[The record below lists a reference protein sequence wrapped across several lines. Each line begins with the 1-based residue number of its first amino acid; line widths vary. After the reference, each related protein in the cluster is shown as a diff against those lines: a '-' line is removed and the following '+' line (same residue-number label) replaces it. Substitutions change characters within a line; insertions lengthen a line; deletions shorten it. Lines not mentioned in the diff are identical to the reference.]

1 MDKCLVEE
9 CQNAPVLYGL
19 CLDHYDQT
27 IHPSSGIRH
36 GRLVT
41 MAGKLFD
48 SLTYGAKMQQDDPA
62 GNLVEV
68 PPVLPVVEVPFISE
82 QGPHFIL
89 TGASGNVQPVETH
102 DLRLREELVEG
113 IRDPNLLERP
123 IVFLVTTNIPH
134 TSIYILYRGQLYSVG
149 YGYEEHGGNITSALY
164 STDIPLG
171 RDSEARIVWIGILTN
186 AIRLRMQH
194 EFDQV
199 TEVAFN
205 RKTITDDASN
215 PIPVVDRL
223 MFFHVPKK
231 YGGLKADTSAT
242 EWNCSKWAMNVI
254 FGDKKPRNFR
264 ELVSRTNIGLR
275 EDQLTL
281 FLEAY
286 RGKDQ
291 AEFIRVLKQ
300 INDPRFPK
308 GGRRKRMT
316 NKNGMK
322 GKPIKM
328 RRTTRKRTRKT

>member
-1 MDKCLVEE
+1 M
-9 CQNAPVLYGL
+9 
-19 CLDHYDQT
+19 
-27 IHPSSGIRH
+27 
-36 GRLVT
+36 
-41 MAGKLFD
+41 
-48 SLTYGAKMQQDDPA
+48 
-62 GNLVEV
+62 VEV
-68 PPVLPVVEVPFISE
+68 PPVLPVVKVPFIIE
-82 QGPHFIL
+82 QSPHFIL
-89 TGASGNVQPVETH
+89 TGASGNVQRVETH
-102 DLRLREELVEG
+102 ALKLREELVDG
-113 IRDPNLLERP
+113 ILDPNPLERP

-149 YGYEEHGGNITSALY
+149 YGYEEYGGNITSALY
-164 STDIPLG
+164 SIDIPLG
-171 RDSEARIVWIGILTN
+171 MDSEARIVWIGILTN
-186 AIRLRMQH
+186 PIRLRLQH
-194 EFDQV
+194 EFNQV

-223 MFFHVPKK
+223 MFFHVPKQ

-242 EWNCSKWAMNVI
+242 DWNCSKWAMNVL
-254 FGDKKPRNFR
+254 FGDKKPPNFR
-264 ELVSRTNIGLR
+264 ELVSRTNPGLT

-286 RGKDQ
+286 RGEDQ

-328 RRTTRKRTRKT
+328 RRTTRKT

>member
-1 MDKCLVEE
+1 MDKCSVEE
-9 CQNAPVLYGL
+9 CPNASVLHGL
-19 CLDHYDQT
+19 CLEHYDQT

-41 MAGKLFD
+41 MAGKLFN
-48 SLTYGAKMQQDDPA
+48 SLTYGAKMQQEDPA
-62 GNLVEV
+62 GTLVEV
-68 PPVLPVVEVPFISE
+68 PPVLPVVKVPFIHE

-102 DLRLREELVEG
+102 ALKLREELVDG
-113 IRDPNLLERP
+113 IRNPNPLERP

-149 YGYEEHGGNITSALY
+149 YGYEEYGRKITSALY
-164 STDIPLG
+164 SIDIPLG

-186 AIRLRMQH
+186 TIRLRLQH

-205 RKTITDDASN
+205 RKTITDDASR
-215 PIPVVDRL
+215 PITVVDRL

-231 YGGLKADTSAT
+231 YGGLKADTSVT
-242 EWNCSKWAMNVI
+242 DWNCSKWAMNVL

-264 ELVSRTNIGLR
+264 ELVSRTNPGLT

-286 RGKDQ
+286 RGEDPAAFIDRLKEMNDQ
-291 AEFIRVLKQ
+291 I
-300 INDPRFPK
+300 FPK

-328 RRTTRKRTRKT
+328 RRTTRKNVG